1 MTESAQEKL
10 CNVSCTNAPKPIQL
24 ITFIYAYFYAPHHN
38 SRKSRDN
45 LGTAWFW
52 VSRMQRSIIRNTNG
66 LFALRFAIRCWTRA
80 AERGGRGIL
89 CNLAAHWQSR
99 FKNVRLG
106 CMLLHNN
113 FIFLVFDRN
122 PRQQVTEARPWFPCL
137 PLRCC
142 LQSSLVIFALR
153 TRITELWEKVNKY
166 TNNHLKKVVEN
177 INMWCC

>member
-1 MTESAQEKL
+1 MTESAQV

-80 AERGGRGIL
+80 ERRRGTSRGIL
-89 CNLAAHWQSR
+89 CNLAAHWQAR
-99 FKNVRLG
+99 FKNWRLG
-106 CMLLHNN
+106 CTLLHNN
-113 FIFLVFDRN
+113 FIFLVWQEPAPAGDRG
-122 PRQQVTEARPWFPCL
+122 TAMFPMFTSEML
-137 PLRCC
+137 
-142 LQSSLVIFALR
+142 SSVFTCHICS
-153 TRITELWEKVNKY
+153 KN
-166 TNNHLKKVVEN
+166 
-177 INMWCC
+177 